1 VGTGYDQ
8 AAGSRFPRPPL
19 TLVVALV
26 SALVFG
32 LALLIGW
39 VTAGTRENLRHV
51 ERRNQVAVPQL
62 VLLGSA
68 ARLPAPPPPRKRART
83 SHAPP
88 VPKVIVG
95 SG

>member
-1 VGTGYDQ
+1 VATGFDQ
-8 AAGSRFPRPPL
+8 AARSRFPRPPL
-19 TLVVALV
+19 SLVVALV
-26 SALVFG
+26 AAAVFG

-39 VTAGTRENLRHV
+39 ATAGARENLRHV
-51 ERRNQVAVPQL
+51 ERRQQVAVPRL

-68 ARLPAPPPPRKRART
+68 AGLPAPPRQRRARV

>member
-19 TLVVALV
+19 TFVVALV
-26 SALVFG
+26 AAAVFG

-39 VTAGTRENLRHV
+39 ATAGTRENLRHV
-51 ERRNQVAVPQL
+51 ERRSQVAVPQL

-68 ARLPAPPPPRKRART
+68 AGLPAPPPRKRART

>member
-1 VGTGYDQ
+1 VGTGFDQ

-26 SALVFG
+26 AAFVFG

-39 VTAGTRENLRHV
+39 VTAGSRENLRHV
-51 ERRNQVAVPQL
+51 DRRTPAAVRQL
-62 VLLGSA
+62 VVLGSA
-68 ARLPAPPPPRKRART
+68 AALPAPPPRRRARA
-83 SHAPP
+83 SHSPS

>member
-1 VGTGYDQ
+1 VGTGFDE

-19 TLVVALV
+19 TLVVAL
-26 SALVFG
+26 AAAAVFG

-39 VTAGTRENLRHV
+39 ATAGTRENLKHV
-51 ERRNQVAVPQL
+51 DPRPPSAAPPL
-62 VLLGSA
+62 VSLGSA
-68 ARLPAPPPPRKRART
+68 AGLPAAPPRKRAHT
-83 SHAPP
+83 SHAAP